1 MKRKNLIKTSFIYG
15 GIIIGLTG
23 CTAKTV
29 DCNIEESHVHLYVNE
44 DNNLSR
50 YVESEK
56 EYIEDLI
63 RTEEYLPMTKELSEI
78 SENSLYRIEDNEKY
92 LEQVSLQCYPK
103 REAYVYD
110 YVYGTYYGYRY
121 GYSFNGKFE
130 YSYGLTS
137 GYHWDYEWQEIPL
150 DEYTT
155 DKVQDITYQ
164 YQLYKIN
171 EDGTLSKRVFESLEE
186 VPEEYKYFTPDT
198 LVKENVSNPYYLD
211 SKKIK
216 TR

>member
-1 MKRKNLIKTSFIYG
+1 MY
-15 GIIIGLTG
+15 
-23 CTAKTV
+23 V
-29 DCNIEESHVHLYVNE
+29 DE

-50 YVESEK
+50 YVDSEK
-56 EYIEDLI
+56 EYIKDLI
-63 RTEEYLPMTKELSEI
+63 RTEEYLPMTEELSEI

-121 GYSFNGKFE
+121 GYSVSGEFE

-171 EDGTLSKRVFESLEE
+171 EDGTLSKRLFESFED
-186 VPEEYKYFTPDT
+186 VSEEYKYFTPDT
-198 LVKENVSNPYYLD
+198 LVKENVSEPYYLD
-211 SKKIK
+211 RNKVK

>member
-1 MKRKNLIKTSFIYG
+1 M
-15 GIIIGLTG
+15 
-23 CTAKTV
+23 
-29 DCNIEESHVHLYVNE
+29 
-44 DNNLSR
+44 
-50 YVESEK
+50 
-56 EYIEDLI
+56 
-63 RTEEYLPMTKELSEI
+63 
-78 SENSLYRIEDNEKY
+78 
-92 LEQVSLQCYPK
+92 QCYPK

-171 EDGTLSKRVFESLEE
+171 EDGTLSKRLFESLEE

-198 LVKENVSNPYYLD
+198 LVKENVSDPYYLD